1 MEDIKETNND
11 IPGNDIYNLEP
22 IVATSKQKYP
32 YRSAAFY
39 VAIGSFVLTALMI
52 LICALTGFLSNG
64 LTNRSWERCIY
75 IVLGIALLFFAYLLF
90 FKAKNDSK
98 IENAVIACRLIT
110 DGVYA
115 YVRNPMDTAALFV
128 NAAVLFIYGNVY
140 LYILLFIYW
149 VAFTIVLKKTEE
161 LWLRMEFGK
170 DYAIYYDSVGRL
182 IPLKPGSRK

>member
-22 IVATSKQKYP
+22 IVATSKHKYP

-98 IENAVIACRLIT
+98 IENAVIARTIMSWLLLRKQGCR
-110 DGVYA
+110 G
-115 YVRNPMDTAALFV
+115 
-128 NAAVLFIYGNVY
+128 
-140 LYILLFIYW
+140 
-149 VAFTIVLKKTEE
+149 
-161 LWLRMEFGK
+161 
-170 DYAIYYDSVGRL
+170 S
-182 IPLKPGSRK
+182 IPPPLGERPAD